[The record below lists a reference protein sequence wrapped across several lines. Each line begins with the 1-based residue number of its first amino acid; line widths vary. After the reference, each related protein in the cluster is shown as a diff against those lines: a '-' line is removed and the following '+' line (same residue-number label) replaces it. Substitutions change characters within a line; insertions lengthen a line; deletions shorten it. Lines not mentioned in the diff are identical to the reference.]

1 MAELPERLRAAA
13 DAHRP
18 DRERMLARVE
28 RGMAEPD
35 APSGGRRPGRGDR
48 PPAPWAKVA
57 AVTAAVAG
65 AIGVGALAVTT
76 TGGTATP
83 ERSAVTATGA
93 PSPRPTTPTA
103 AASGAPGRATA
114 HAHAGTAT
122 SASGH
127 PDTVRPHSPAAHHS
141 PAPPADGR
149 APVGGGPSATPG
161 TTAPQAPPAGSAG
174 ALTATGTVNG
184 QSYDWAEND
193 VTVTVTEPLTR
204 LTVELRVALTPG
216 VSSAGQFCS
225 GSAQSQTTAAQ
236 ATENGYLVYR
246 WALNPGQTLQPG
258 TYTFAGQYH
267 HAGGRRSTARDD
279 YAVAGTGPNGAA
291 GVADGAF

>member
-35 APSGGRRPGRGDR
+35 PPSGGRRPGRGDR

-65 AIGVGALAVTT
+65 AIGVGALAVDAA
-76 TGGTATP
+76 GGTAAP
-83 ERSAVTATGA
+83 ERSVVTATGA
-93 PSPRPTTPTA
+93 PSPQATTPTA
-103 AASGAPGRATA
+103 AASGAPGQPTA
-114 HAHAGTAT
+114 HPAAGAAT

-127 PDTVRPHSPAAHHS
+127 QDTVRPHSPAARHS
-141 PAPPADGR
+141 AAPPPGGR
-149 APVGGGPSATPG
+149 APAGGVPSATPG
-161 TTAPQAPPAGSAG
+161 TTAPQDPPAGSAG
-174 ALTATGTVNG
+174 ALSATGTVNG
-184 QSYDWAEND
+184 QSYGWAEND
-193 VTVTVTEPLTR
+193 VTVTVTRPLTE
-204 LTVELRVALTPG
+204 LTVELRVALTAG

-225 GSAQSQTTAAQ
+225 GSAQSQTTATQ
-236 ATENGYLVYR
+236 STENGYLVYR

-267 HAGGRRSTARDD
+267 HAGGGRSTARDG
-279 YAVAGTGPNGAA
+279 YAVAGTGPDGATGAA
-291 GVADGAF
+291 EGGF